1 MSTALCALIAV
12 LFLFGVTL
20 GNAHRARAWASAPI
34 YRRRNLRGAP
44 RTRAESAS
52 RCLLLCVRNPDP
64 GDSETGQD

>member
-20 GNAHRARAWASAPI
+20 GMLTVLVLGIRTDD
-34 YRRRNLRGAP
+34 RRRNLRGSP

-52 RCLLLCVRNPDP
+52 RCLLLGVRNPDP
-64 GDSETGQD
+64 GNSETGED